1 MDVIGVTQAEGTRLA
16 GSPDNRI
23 RIWRDPTMLAFV
35 ASRFVSMTGTQMTW
49 VALPWFVLTTTG
61 SPVKMTLVLFA
72 EFVPFGVFGLT
83 VGALV
88 DRLDLKRVMVA
99 SDVLNALAIGSIPL
113 LWSLGVLQYWMIIV
127 ASVMV
132 GTFSAPSRAAEKAII
147 PDIVGD
153 DDEALVAGNTAVQ
166 LATQITTMLGPVLAG
181 VLIGVLGNVNL
192 LWLDAASYVMSAAV
206 IGFFVWPPRRERAP
220 AEGNVFADTAEGLR
234 FLWRNRLMRIT
245 VLYIV
250 ALVFAFAAVIDAA
263 LPVFVKDTLHAGP
276 LILSVML
283 GAWGLGSVL
292 GMTVYGALSR
302 RFDWP
307 RGTTLIV
314 LSFGL
319 ALPLW
324 IPPLTEAVVPAAVG
338 FMLAGMFDGPLT
350 VLLHT
355 LQQTETPPEL
365 RGRVFSAI
373 GALFMTAAPLG
384 VLAAGPVL
392 EGYGAVPWMLA
403 MAGVFT
409 VIAGLTIL
417 SPTIRDA

>member
-1 MDVIGVTQAEGTRLA
+1 MTVSEPA
-16 GSPDNRI
+16 GSVTNGPSQKRI
-23 RIWRDPTMLAFV
+23 RLLKSPTLLAFV

-61 SPVKMTLVLFA
+61 SPVKMTVVLFA

-83 VGALV
+83 VGAIV
-88 DRLDLKRVMVA
+88 DRLDLKRVMVV
-99 SDVLNALAIGSIPL
+99 SDALNAVAIGSIPL
-113 LWSLGVLQYWMIIV
+113 LWSLGLLQYWMIVV
-127 ASVMV
+127 AAAFV

-153 DDEALVAGNTAVQ
+153 DEEALVAGNTAVQ

-181 VLIGVLGNVNL
+181 LLIGVMGNANL
-192 LWLDAASYVMSAAV
+192 LWLDSVSYVVSALV
-206 IGFFVWPPRRERAP
+206 IGLGVFPARRERVA
-220 AEGNVFADTAEGLR
+220 AQGNLFADTAEGLR
-234 FLWRNRLMRIT
+234 FLWDNRLLRIT

-276 LILSVML
+276 VVLSVML
-283 GAWGLGSVL
+283 GAWGLGSVV
-292 GMTVYGALSR
+292 GMAAYGWLSARFSLR
-302 RFDWP
+302 R
-307 RGTTLIV
+307 GSTLIF

-324 IPPLTEAVVPAAVG
+324 IPPLTQAVVPAALG
-338 FMLAGMFDGPLT
+338 FLLAGCFDGPLT

-355 LQQTETPPEL
+355 LQQTETPAEL
-365 RGRVFSAI
+365 RGRVFGAI
-373 GALFMTAAPLG
+373 GALFMSAAPLG

-392 EGYGAVPWMLA
+392 QAYGAVPWMLA

-409 VIAGLTIL
+409 VVAGLTLL
-417 SPTIRDA
+417 SPTIRRA